1 MQYIKWVGQILH
13 GNLGFSTKLNQSVTS
28 LIAQDLPKTIIL
40 VALGL
45 VVSLL
50 FGIPLGL
57 YQAVKRY
64 TAGDYILTGISFLGY
79 ATPTFFVGLL
89 LVEWFSIDI
98 HLFPPFAPQ
107 GTTVG
112 QILSQP
118 RALVLPVV
126 AYSFVL
132 YALWSRYMRSSVMD
146 NLVQDYVRTARAKGA
161 SERRVLWGHVL
172 RNSLMSIVTLLGLS
186 LPTLVAGALFIEVV
200 FNYPGMG
207 LAFYNAALNV
217 DYQVLLGFTLIATLA
232 TIVGNL
238 LADVSYA
245 VLDPRVRYND
255 DYAPNGCGPRR
266 NGRRDPADRDPRGHR
281 GGARSRARE
290 AAQSAAP
297 RLGSV
302 RREQARAGQPGHT
315 RVHHPVLLRRPAPL
329 PHRPGAHQ
337 PDQRAVPARFRAPAR
352 AATTSA
358 TTILGRLM
366 IGGQT
371 SLEVG
376 FAAAIV
382 AVFIGTLY
390 GAFSGFIGGPVDS
403 FLMRIV
409 DAGLSIPYILMVI
422 ILSVVF
428 HPDTDYHD
436 LHHRRVL
443 LAGRGPAGARRDA
456 LAAHPGV
463 RAGGQGDR
471 RPQVA
476 ARWCGTSCRT
486 RSARSSC
493 RPRSRSRTRS

>member
-1 MQYIKWVGQILH
+1 MTGFLIRRTLQALLVVFLVTVFTLALVHLFPGGPIRSLLGPRATPQQVAYYNQLYGFNQPFYVQYIKWVGQILH

-28 LIAQDLPKTIIL
+28 LIAQDLPKTVIL

-79 ATPTFFVGLL
+79 ATPTFFVGIL

-245 VLDPRVRYND
+245 VLDPRVRYN
-255 DYAPNGCGPRR
+255 
-266 NGRRDPADRDPRGHR
+266 
-281 GGARSRARE
+281 
-290 AAQSAAP
+290 
-297 RLGSV
+297 
-302 RREQARAGQPGHT
+302 
-315 RVHHPVLLRRPAPL
+315 
-329 PHRPGAHQ
+329 
-337 PDQRAVPARFRAPAR
+337 
-352 AATTSA
+352 
-358 TTILGRLM
+358 
-366 IGGQT
+366 
-371 SLEVG
+371 
-376 FAAAIV
+376 
-382 AVFIGTLY
+382 
-390 GAFSGFIGGPVDS
+390 
-403 FLMRIV
+403 
-409 DAGLSIPYILMVI
+409 
-422 ILSVVF
+422 
-428 HPDTDYHD
+428 
-436 LHHRRVL
+436 
-443 LAGRGPAGARRDA
+443 
-456 LAAHPGV
+456 
-463 RAGGQGDR
+463 
-471 RPQVA
+471 
-476 ARWCGTSCRT
+476 
-486 RSARSSC
+486 
-493 RPRSRSRTRS
+493 